1 MDSTT
6 LITSIFLV
14 MGSIPAL
21 WIAIIFTNTH
31 KFKQFVTTLAAIN
44 KQKENIKLTSEDLK
58 SVTIIGYVF
67 YIVAIMLVITSVAI
81 WFL

>member
-6 LITSIFLV
+6 LIISIFLV
-14 MGSIPAL
+14 MGSLSTL
-21 WIAIIFTNTH
+21 WMATIFTNTH
-31 KFKQFVTTLAAIN
+31 KFKQFVATLAAIN

-67 YIVAIMLVITSVAI
+67 YIVAIMLVITSIAI
-81 WFL
+81 WFI